1 MRSFFNLSR
10 GLIMGLCLIGF
21 SGCENKPTE
30 PVADASADHND
41 HDHGD
46 HDHDHGDHDHGDHDH
61 GDHGDRDHGDHDH
74 GDHDHGDHDHGD
86 HDHGDHDHGDH
97 DHGDHDHG
105 DHDHDHGDH
114 GHIDAKDA
122 GLSTDDLVS
131 LDEPPLPDT
140 YNEAVAKL
148 VSLTA
153 TISEGFKNGKI
164 DDAHGPLHDVSNLLE
179 GIDTLASK
187 SKMDDDT
194 KKSVTKTIDSLFDS
208 FGAVDLKLHNAKKGK
223 DYADVADEITASIK
237 TLQSFVKE

>member
-41 HDHGD
+41 H
-46 HDHDHGDHDHGDHDH
+46 
-61 GDHGDRDHGDHDH
+61 DHGDHDH

-208 FGAVDLKLHNAKKGK
+208 FGAVDLKLHNAKKGNCLLYTSPSPR
-223 DYADVADEITASIK
+223 DQRGSRMPSSA
-237 TLQSFVKE
+237 

>member
-61 GDHGDRDHGDHDH
+61 GDHDHGDHDH
-74 GDHDHGDHDHGD
+74 GDHGHGD